1 MEYLLFE
8 LKKVIKNKLT
18 PISISILIIILG
30 VVLFMNLHAEPKFT
44 LQAGAKKEIAYYQ
57 TENTKLKQELLQ
69 QKKNSDVYKE
79 TKYAIRSNQKIANQD
94 YQIQKAAQ
102 AGQWHLAYTLMW
114 QKKKNEKKYLE
125 ENSSDQIDPAQVTE
139 FNTKLKFFTYLKQK
153 PLAYESQDMPVT
165 GIQFW
170 LHLNKQYLPYLFT
183 LVAIFILTLLLTETY
198 QQKLDLTRLI
208 PLSKLRLTIIEI
220 ATGFI
225 LIGGIFL
232 VINLLMIIAATV
244 CAGSGS
250 LDFPYLIQSFVNGHV
265 TSNFVASGKLILPI
279 IILQILDI
287 LFLVVLVRFLA
298 KIFRAQLPTLLL
310 SLLLVLGVNFAEI
323 TVPMFKKISAWL
335 PMTYLNAVDSV
346 SGNLGSLYQ
355 NPQLNFTSGIIV
367 LLLSI
372 IIILALTSIIEN
384 LRKS

>member
-18 PISISILIIILG
+18 PISICILIIISG
-30 VVLFMNLHAEPKFT
+30 IVLFMNLHTEPKFT

-69 QKKNSDVYKE
+69 QKKNSNVYKE

-125 ENSSDQIDPAQVTE
+125 GNSSDQIDPAQITE
-139 FNTKLKFFTYLKQK
+139 FNTKLKFFTYLEQK

-208 PLSKLRLTIIEI
+208 PVSKLRLTIIEI
-220 ATGFI
+220 AAGFI
-225 LIGGIFL
+225 LIGGSFF

-250 LDFPYLIQSFVNGHV
+250 LDFPYLIQNFVNGHV

-287 LFLVVLVRFLA
+287 LFLVVLVRFFA
-298 KIFRAQLPTLLL
+298 KIFRSQLPTLLL

-323 TVPMFKKISAWL
+323 TLPMLKKISAWL
-335 PMTYLNAVDSV
+335 PMTYLNAVDTV
-346 SGNLGSLYQ
+346 SGHLGSLYQ
-355 NPQLNFTSGIIV
+355 NRQLNFTSGIIV
-367 LLLSI
+367 LLLTI

>member
-18 PISISILIIILG
+18 PISICILIIILG

-220 ATGFI
+220 AAGFI

-250 LDFPYLIQSFVNGHV
+250 LNFPYLIQSFVNGHV

>member
-220 ATGFI
+220 AAGFI

>member
-220 ATGFI
+220 AAGFI

-244 CAGSGS
+244 CAGSGN
-250 LDFPYLIQSFVNGHV
+250 LNFPYLIQSFVNGHV

>member
-1 MEYLLFE
+1 MAYLLFE

-44 LQAGAKKEIAYYQ
+44 LQAGAKKEIVYYE

-79 TKYAIRSNQKIANQD
+79 TEYAIRSNQKIANQD

-125 ENSSDQIDPAQVTE
+125 ENSSDQIDPAQITE

-183 LVAIFILTLLLTETY
+183 LVAIFILTLLLTDTY

-220 ATGFI
+220 AAGFI
-225 LIGGIFL
+225 LIGGSFL

-250 LDFPYLIQSFVNGHV
+250 LNFPYLIQSFVNGQV
-265 TSNFVASGKLILPI
+265 TSNFVASGQLILPI
-279 IILQILDI
+279 IILQILGI

-298 KIFRAQLPTLLL
+298 KIFHAQLPTLLL
-310 SLLLVLGVNFAEI
+310 SLLLVLGVNLAEI

-346 SGNLGSLYQ
+346 SGNLGSLSQ

>member
-232 VINLLMIIAATV
+232 VINLLMIIAATA

>member
-1 MEYLLFE
+1 MAYLLFE

-44 LQAGAKKEIAYYQ
+44 LQAGAKKEIAYYE

-79 TKYAIRSNQKIANQD
+79 TEYAIKSNQKIANQD

-125 ENSSDQIDPAQVTE
+125 ENSSDQIDPAQITE

-183 LVAIFILTLLLTETY
+183 LVAIFILTLLLTDTY

-220 ATGFI
+220 AAGFI
-225 LIGGIFL
+225 LIGGSFL

-250 LDFPYLIQSFVNGHV
+250 LDFPYLIQNFVNGQV

-298 KIFRAQLPTLLL
+298 KIFHAQLPTLLL
-310 SLLLVLGVNFAEI
+310 SLLLVLGVNLAEI

-335 PMTYLNAVDSV
+335 PMTYLNAVDTV
-346 SGNLGSLYQ
+346 SGHLGSLSQ

-372 IIILALTSIIEN
+372 IIILALTSIVGS

>member
-220 ATGFI
+220 AAGFI

-250 LDFPYLIQSFVNGHV
+250 LNFPYLIQSFVNGHV

-346 SGNLGSLYQ
+346 SGHLGSLYQ
-355 NPQLNFTSGIIV
+355 NRQLNFTSGIIV
-367 LLLSI
+367 LLLTI